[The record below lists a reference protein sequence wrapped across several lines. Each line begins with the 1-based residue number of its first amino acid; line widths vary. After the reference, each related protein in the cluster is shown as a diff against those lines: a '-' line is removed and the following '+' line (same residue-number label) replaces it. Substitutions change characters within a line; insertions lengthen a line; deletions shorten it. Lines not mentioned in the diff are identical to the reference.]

1 MTRGFTDVERKLKKA
16 QRQVPDAVEDSV
28 SDDLDSIIRR
38 AKRYLMMDDAVA
50 SGQLLQSFYKISYG
64 SKIEIGND
72 APHAKYVEYGT
83 GTYFGT
89 STWPVPSGLSKYKAA
104 DFSSELIVEIMQWAR
119 VKPSLQIQADLRAF
133 AVEVAKEIDEKGTEA
148 QPFFRPAVNRGL
160 PTLQRNARSTFR
172 TKLNRIF
179 T

>member
-1 MTRGFTDVERKLKKA
+1 MTRGFTDVQRKLRKA

-72 APHAKYVEYGT
+72 APYAKYVEYGT

-89 STWPVPSGLSKYKAA
+89 STWPVPSAVTPYKAA
-104 DFSSELIVEIMQWAR
+104 DFSPQLIASLMEWAR
-119 VKPSLQIQADLRAF
+119 VKPSLQIQIDLRAF
-133 AVEVAKEIDEKGTEA
+133 AVEVAKNIDEKGTKA
-148 QPFFRPAVNRGL
+148 QPFFRPAVQRGL
-160 PTLQRNARSTFR
+160 PTLRRNARSTFR
-172 TKLNRIF
+172 IKLNRIF

>member
-1 MTRGFTDVERKLKKA
+1 MTRGFTDVQRKLQKA

-38 AKRYLMMDDAVA
+38 AKRYIIQDDAVA
-50 SGQLLQSFYKISYG
+50 TAELFHAFYKISYE

-89 STWPVPSGLSKYKAA
+89 TTWPVPSGLSKYKAA

-119 VKPSLQIQADLRAF
+119 IKPSLQIHSNLRGF

-148 QPFFRPAVNRGL
+148 QPFFRPAVHKGL
-160 PTLQRNARSTFR
+160 PTLHRNARSTFS